1 MSGNAI
7 HRIESFFIMN
17 FALNRISAVNGK
29 GNRTV
34 AGISVQL
41 SRRALIFFKSLLQR
55 IENDVIEA
63 EWFVDIF
70 FDIRIQLHAGNLFN
84 DQS

>member
-1 MSGNAI
+1 
-7 HRIESFFIMN
+7 MN